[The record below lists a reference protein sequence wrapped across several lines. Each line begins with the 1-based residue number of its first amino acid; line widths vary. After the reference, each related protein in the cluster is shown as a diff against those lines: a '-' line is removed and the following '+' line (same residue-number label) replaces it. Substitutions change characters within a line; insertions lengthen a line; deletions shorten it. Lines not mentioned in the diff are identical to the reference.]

1 MQFKIDPSLE
11 GLWGAPGATTTWSH
25 VRNWPL
31 ALPNVLYSSLFLLL
45 FPLLFTSNIIRE
57 IKTKNC
63 MNYRAK
69 RQKRRKLYFFEN
81 RSRNSVDLWKKGG
94 RLILSRVDPYVPS
107 IKLWLLWEMNSNILL
122 CSSFTLASAI
132 PLAFT
137 ATLTGARPIK
147 IPRWRRA
154 SPEKKGQSCRKKL
167 LLEVALKDIYFG
179 VASSL

>member
-11 GLWGAPGATTTWSH
+11 GLRGAAGATTTWSH

-69 RQKRRKLYFFEN
+69 RQQRRKLYFFEN

-122 CSSFTLASAI
+122 CSSFTLASAVCSR
-132 PLAFT
+132 FHCYFDGRT
-137 ATLTGARPIK
+137 SNKDTTV
-147 IPRWRRA
+147 
-154 SPEKKGQSCRKKL
+154 KKGFPRKKGTEL
-167 LLEVALKDIYFG
+167 
-179 VASSL
+179 